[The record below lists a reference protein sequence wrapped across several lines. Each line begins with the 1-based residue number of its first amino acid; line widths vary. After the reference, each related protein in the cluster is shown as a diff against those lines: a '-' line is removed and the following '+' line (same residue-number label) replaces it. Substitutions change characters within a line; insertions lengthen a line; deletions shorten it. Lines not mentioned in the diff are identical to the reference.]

1 MRRTEGEELLFFFVQ
16 NSFKCFLKLVLLLLL
31 GLQQQT
37 VNTREY
43 FKMDHMVLLFS
54 QNTLD
59 GVVERLNNW
68 ESSSSS
74 SSSSS
79 LNED

>member
-1 MRRTEGEELLFFFVQ
+1 MQ

-31 GLQQQT
+31 LELQQQT